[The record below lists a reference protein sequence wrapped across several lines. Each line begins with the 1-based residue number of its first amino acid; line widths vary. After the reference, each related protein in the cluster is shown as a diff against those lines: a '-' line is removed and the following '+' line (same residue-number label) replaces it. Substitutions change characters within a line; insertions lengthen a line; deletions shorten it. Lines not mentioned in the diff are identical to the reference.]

1 MKTLFPLLLCLGFAG
16 VAIRA
21 GGQPAPAQDV
31 AAPAPK
37 VETGS
42 AAEPAGDPSNP
53 WMLTETAPASY
64 KAQFKTTKGVF
75 VVEVTRAD
83 APRGADRF
91 FNLVKSGFFTE
102 VAFFRVVPG
111 FVVQFGIHGD
121 PKIAQAWR
129 SERILDDPVKSPNRR
144 GTLSFA
150 TSGPRSRTTQVF
162 INLTTNASLDG
173 QGFSPFGKVVAG
185 LDVVD
190 KLNGE
195 YGEGAPGGKGPD
207 QRRVEMEGNPYLKKN
222 FSRLDYIKSAAIL
235 K

>member
-1 MKTLFPLLLCLGFAG
+1 M
-16 VAIRA
+16 
-21 GGQPAPAQDV
+21 
-31 AAPAPK
+31 
-37 VETGS
+37 
-42 AAEPAGDPSNP
+42 
-53 WMLTETAPASY
+53 TETAPESY

-121 PKIAQAWR
+121 PNIARAWR
-129 SERILDDPVKSPNRR
+129 PERILDDPVKSRNRR

-173 QGFSPFGKVVAG
+173 QGFAAFGRVVAG

-195 YGEGAPGGKGPD
+195 YGEGAPGGNGPD
-207 QRRVEMEGNPYLKKN
+207 QGRVEMEGNAYLKKY
-222 FSRLDYIKSAAIL
+222 FPRLDYIKSAAIL